1 MRDASKGPIQGAAS
15 CNNLTAQTL
24 EFGRLSHG
32 LTIQDKENTS
42 PDQLELR
49 QGEVDLRTIS
59 TSSSNHSVSV
69 SPRHRRSEDNVR

>member
-1 MRDASKGPIQGAAS
+1 MRDASKDPLQGAAS
-15 CNNLTAQTL
+15 CSNLTEQTL

-32 LTIQDKENTS
+32 LIIQDKENTS

-49 QGEVDLRTIS
+49 QGGVDLRTIS
-59 TSSSNHSVSV
+59 TTSSNHSV